1 AKPRVVHY
9 LKDGDMDLTYSSL
22 LMSLCL
28 VYGMAGT
35 VQTDMSTNKTLFNQ
49 ENSTVD
55 TSIVR
60 DSIILSNSTVTSNSA
75 ELSNSIMTSNST
87 ELFNSNATSNSI
99 LRLNGNATSNNTLT
113 LNSTV
118 TESTQMPNNVE
129 TLSPETIKLK
139 NIALSLIKNNF
150 TSGINCTTI
159 LPKILDTQTTVDGA
173 CFMLKAAEGSVWES
187 QGCNEK
193 DYKLIKH
200 EMCNDFLG
208 TTISSLK
215 TTQSPEE
222 TNNVETLSP
231 ETIKLK
237 NIALSLIKNNFTSG
251 INCTTIL
258 PKILDT
264 QTTVDGA
271 CFMLKAAEGS
281 VWESQGCNEKDYK
294 LIKHEMCN
302 DFLGT
307 TISSLKTTQSP
318 EETNNVETLSPETI
332 KLKNIALS
340 LIKNNFT
347 SGINCTTILPKILDT
362 QTTVDGACFMLKA
375 AEGSVWESQG
385 CNEKDYKLIKHEMCN
400 DFLGTTISSLK
411 TTQSPEETN
420 NVETLSPETI
430 KLKNIALS
438 LIKNN
443 FTSGINCTT
452 ILPKILD
459 TQTTVDGACFMLKAA
474 EGSVWESQGC
484 NEKDYKLIKH
494 EMCNDFLGTTISSL
508 KTTQSPEETNNVETL
523 SPETIKLKNIALS
536 LIKNNFTSGIN
547 CTTILPKI
555 LDTQTTVDG
564 ACFMLKA
571 AEGSVWES
579 QGCNEKDYKL
589 IKHEMCNDFLGTTIS
604 SLKTT
609 QSPEEIKRH
618 RAIVMCVIDNELSS
632 QECTSTARGQSE
644 GEEDSEKGCEK
655 LKSFAST
662 LSLFHCTDED
672 YRKLYSVI
680 CDKQN
685 YSCSPITSL
694 LKKLTNSCMLT
705 MSAATSEL
713 KGDNACRYVESSK
726 RGLLESST
734 CTGGE
739 YAMIHRLICSA
750 DHSLIEAVAEAERIE
765 TAELTITTK
774 LTDSCRNVIWPEY
787 KLSNMS
793 QMCQKVNRTGISLVR
808 QSICTREDF
817 DLLKSTLCIVHREY
831 SPEETKLREEIH
843 KLILTLSATCKTTM
857 LDQEKQMQETT
868 VQEACTKLTAS
879 REALKSSDICN
890 EEELTKIN
898 KLICNGACTLISSWV
913 IALCFSFTISKLF
926 FSL

>member
-1 AKPRVVHY
+1 
-9 LKDGDMDLTYSSL
+9 MDLTYSSL

-28 VYGMAGT
+28 VYAMAGT
-35 VQTDMSTNKTLFNQ
+35 VQTEMSTNKTLLNL

-55 TSIVR
+55 TSIVV
-60 DSIILSNSTVTSNSA
+60 DSIILSNSTVTSNST
-75 ELSNSIMTSNST
+75 ELSNSIITSNST

-99 LRLNGNATSNNTLT
+99 MTLNGNATSNSTLT

-129 TLSPETIKLK
+129 TLSPEIIKLKDYAHSLIANNFTSNDQCKSKVSSLVDVQASVEKACEQLKMAKGETWKVLECNENDYDLLNNGVCIHDILSTLSPETIKLK

-173 CFMLKAAEGSVWES
+173 CFMLKAAEGSIWES
-187 QGCNEK
+187 QGCNKE
-193 DYKLIKH
+193 
-200 EMCNDFLG
+200 
-208 TTISSLK
+208 
-215 TTQSPEE
+215 
-222 TNNVETLSP
+222 
-231 ETIKLK
+231 
-237 NIALSLIKNNFTSG
+237 
-251 INCTTIL
+251 
-258 PKILDT
+258 
-264 QTTVDGA
+264 
-271 CFMLKAAEGS
+271 
-281 VWESQGCNEKDYK
+281 
-294 LIKHEMCN
+294 
-302 DFLGT
+302 
-307 TISSLKTTQSP
+307 
-318 EETNNVETLSPETI
+318 
-332 KLKNIALS
+332 
-340 LIKNNFT
+340 
-347 SGINCTTILPKILDT
+347 
-362 QTTVDGACFMLKA
+362 
-375 AEGSVWESQG
+375 
-385 CNEKDYKLIKHEMCN
+385 
-400 DFLGTTISSLK
+400 
-411 TTQSPEETN
+411 
-420 NVETLSPETI
+420 
-430 KLKNIALS
+430 
-438 LIKNN
+438 
-443 FTSGINCTT
+443 
-452 ILPKILD
+452 
-459 TQTTVDGACFMLKAA
+459 
-474 EGSVWESQGC
+474 
-484 NEKDYKLIKH
+484 
-494 EMCNDFLGTTISSL
+494 
-508 KTTQSPEETNNVETL
+508 
-523 SPETIKLKNIALS
+523 
-536 LIKNNFTSGIN
+536 
-547 CTTILPKI
+547 
-555 LDTQTTVDG
+555 
-564 ACFMLKA
+564 
-571 AEGSVWES
+571 
-579 QGCNEKDYKL
+579 DYKL

-632 QECTSTARGQSE
+632 QECTSTARGQSK
-644 GEEDSEKGCEK
+644 GEEDPEKGCEK

-734 CTGGE
+734 CTDGD

-750 DHSLIEAVAEAERIE
+750 DHSLIEAVAEAERVE

-793 QMCQKVNRTGISLVR
+793 QMCQKVNRTGMSLVR
-808 QSICTREDF
+808 QNICTREDF

-831 SPEETKLREEIH
+831 SPEETKLRDEIH

-913 IALCFSFTISKLF
+913 IALSFSFTFSKLF

>member
-1 AKPRVVHY
+1 M
-9 LKDGDMDLTYSSL
+9 DMTFSSL

-35 VQTDMSTNKTLFNQ
+35 VQTEMSTNKTLLNLD
-49 ENSTVD
+49 NSTVD
-55 TSIVR
+55 TSVVV
-60 DSIILSNSTVTSNSA
+60 DSSVLSNSTVTSNSTDI
-75 ELSNSIMTSNST
+75 SNSTVPSNST
-87 ELFNSNATSNSI
+87 ELLNSNATSNI
-99 LRLNGNATSNNTLT
+99 ALT
-113 LNSTV
+113 LNITETSNSTV
-118 TESTQMPNNVE
+118 TESTQIPNNVE
-129 TLSPETIKLK
+129 TLSPEIIKLKDYAHSLITNNFTSDGQCKDLVSTALDGQKSVTEACDLLNKAKGGVWKGFGCNENDYDLLNNVCVQDIVPTLSPETIKLK
-139 NIALSLIKNNF
+139 NYALSLIKNNF

-173 CFMLKAAEGSVWES
+173 CFMLKAAEGFIWES

-200 EMCNDFLG
+200 ELCNDFLG
-208 TTISSLK
+208 TTISSLR
-215 TTQSPEE
+215 
-222 TNNVETLSP
+222 
-231 ETIKLK
+231 
-237 NIALSLIKNNFTSG
+237 
-251 INCTTIL
+251 
-258 PKILDT
+258 
-264 QTTVDGA
+264 
-271 CFMLKAAEGS
+271 
-281 VWESQGCNEKDYK
+281 
-294 LIKHEMCN
+294 
-302 DFLGT
+302 
-307 TISSLKTTQSP
+307 
-318 EETNNVETLSPETI
+318 
-332 KLKNIALS
+332 
-340 LIKNNFT
+340 
-347 SGINCTTILPKILDT
+347 
-362 QTTVDGACFMLKA
+362 
-375 AEGSVWESQG
+375 
-385 CNEKDYKLIKHEMCN
+385 
-400 DFLGTTISSLK
+400 
-411 TTQSPEETN
+411 
-420 NVETLSPETI
+420 
-430 KLKNIALS
+430 
-438 LIKNN
+438 
-443 FTSGINCTT
+443 
-452 ILPKILD
+452 
-459 TQTTVDGACFMLKAA
+459 
-474 EGSVWESQGC
+474 
-484 NEKDYKLIKH
+484 
-494 EMCNDFLGTTISSL
+494 
-508 KTTQSPEETNNVETL
+508 
-523 SPETIKLKNIALS
+523 
-536 LIKNNFTSGIN
+536 
-547 CTTILPKI
+547 
-555 LDTQTTVDG
+555 
-564 ACFMLKA
+564 
-571 AEGSVWES
+571 
-579 QGCNEKDYKL
+579 
-589 IKHEMCNDFLGTTIS
+589 
-604 SLKTT
+604 TT

-644 GEEDSEKGCEK
+644 GEEDPEKGCEK

-734 CTGGE
+734 CTDGD

-793 QMCQKVNRTGISLVR
+793 QMCQKVNRTGMSLVR
-808 QSICTREDF
+808 QNICTREDF

-831 SPEETKLREEIH
+831 SPEETKLRDEIH

-898 KLICNGACTLISSWV
+898 KLICNGASTLISSWV
-913 IALCFSFTISKLF
+913 ITLCFSFTFSKLL